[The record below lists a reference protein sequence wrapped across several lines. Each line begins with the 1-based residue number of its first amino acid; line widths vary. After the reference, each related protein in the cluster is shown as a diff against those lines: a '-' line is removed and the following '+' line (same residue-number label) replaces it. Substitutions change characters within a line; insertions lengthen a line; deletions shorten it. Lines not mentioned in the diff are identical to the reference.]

1 MPRLPHPLLLAAI
14 VAAAGTQALA
24 QTPAQA
30 FPSKAVRLVVPFPAG
45 GSTDTVTRV
54 VAKRLSEDWGQPVIV
69 DNRAGAGGTI
79 GVKEVLRAPA
89 DGHTLLFTP
98 MGAVSIAPLLYKD
111 VGYKAS
117 DLAPVA
123 VLFRAPFFLMA
134 PTTSRFKT
142 AQELLNAGKTD
153 RPPMY
158 GSSGNGALSHVLG
171 EALNQAAGTAFTHV
185 PYKGGSPLLQSLTV
199 DETQWAL
206 LQAADA
212 KNLVDA
218 GKLKPLMALSARRAQ
233 PWPEAPT
240 TEELGLKGLNL
251 RMWNGVFAPPG
262 TPPELVQ
269 QLNRKIVAVLGEP
282 GVKARLD
289 AMAVDEKD
297 ADTSPEAFRQQIAQE
312 VAAFVRV
319 LATTPIKVD

>member
-1 MPRLPHPLLLAAI
+1 MSGLHRFCMLAAV
-14 VAAAGTQALA
+14 VAATWSPAHA
-24 QTPAQA
+24 QG
-30 FPSKAVRLVVPFPAG
+30 FPGKPVRLVVPFPAG
-45 GSTDTVTRV
+45 GSTDVVTRV

-117 DLAPVA
+117 DLVPVA
-123 VLFRAPFFLMA
+123 VLFRAPFFLMV
-134 PTTSRFKT
+134 PTTSTFKS
-142 AQELLNAGKTD
+142 AQALLSAGKSD
-153 RPPMY
+153 RAPMY

-171 EALNQAAGTAFTHV
+171 EALNQAAGTSFQHV
-185 PYKGGSPLLQSLTV
+185 PYKGGAPLLQSLTV
-199 DETQWAL
+199 DEAQWGL

-212 KNLVDA
+212 RNLVDA
-218 GKLKPLMALSARRAQ
+218 GKLKPLIALSGRRAQ

-262 TPPELVQ
+262 TPADVVQ
-269 QLNRKIVAVLGEP
+269 QLNRKIVAILGEP

-312 VAAFVRV
+312 VSAFTKV
-319 LATTPIKVD
+319 LSTTPIKVD